1 MLRRHEPALVA
12 VDSPCSVAPRG
23 RLREGERRLRH
34 AVCGIRWTPDRP
46 TLDGSSPYYEWI
58 RLGLALYEALR
69 RDGWEWIEVFPT
81 ASWTRWAGPRQ
92 GSRAAWTTAAVSKL
106 ATITSASQ
114 AATSVTINSPGT
126 YTFLFSADDSV
137 HSVAFDAI
145 VVPRPR

>member
-12 VDSPCSVAPRG
+12 VDSPCSVAPPG

-106 ATITSASQ
+106 GLHGLPARMSQ
-114 AATSVTINSPGT
+114 DVRDAIAAAATARQHALGETE
-126 YTFLFSADDSV
+126 
-137 HSVAFDAI
+137 AFDAI
-145 VVPRPR
+145 VVPRPH